1 MTNEEILKEVK
12 TRLGITGEYQDA
24 IILAHIEDVM
34 AFMMDAGVDYELATS
49 RAALGA
55 ISRGVADLWNYG
67 AGEAEFS
74 RVFFQ
79 RLTQLSYRATYHDDV
94 FVVADSG
101 EVSFIDGIVE
111 VTP

>member
-12 TRLGITGEYQDA
+12 TRLGITGDYQNE
-24 IILAHIEDVM
+24 ILLSHIEDVM
-34 AFMMDAGVDYELATS
+34 AFMMDAGVDHDLITS

-67 AGEAEFS
+67 AGDAEFS

-79 RLTQLSYRATYHDDV
+79 RLTQLSYRAPYTSTY
-94 FVVADSG
+94 FVETNDG
-101 EVSFIDGIVE
+101 EVLEVDGVVE

>member
-24 IILAHIEDVM
+24 IILSHIEDVT
-34 AFMMDAGVDYELATS
+34 AFMVDAGVDYELAIS

-67 AGEAEFS
+67 AGDAEFS

-79 RLTQLSYRATYHDDV
+79 RLTQLSYRASDKTTYFVESENGEIFDV
-94 FVVADSG
+94 
-101 EVSFIDGIVE
+101 DGILE